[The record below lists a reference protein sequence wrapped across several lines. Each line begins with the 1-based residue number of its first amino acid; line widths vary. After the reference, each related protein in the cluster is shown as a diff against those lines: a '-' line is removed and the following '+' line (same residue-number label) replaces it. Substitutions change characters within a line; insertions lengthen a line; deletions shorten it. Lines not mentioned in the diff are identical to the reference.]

1 MDQVPDQNYGVY
13 ICMNINSPNCFDQ
26 VQHSTMTS
34 LCDPWSLISFLN
46 SCPQKKSHLSK
57 RNKNQISLSEE
68 FWVHSSGNMEEIKL
82 VPGVLQ
88 GMRHDTEVVTYY
100 W

>member
-34 LCDPWSLISFLN
+34 LCDP
-46 SCPQKKSHLSK
+46 
-57 RNKNQISLSEE
+57 
-68 FWVHSSGNMEEIKL
+68 
-82 VPGVLQ
+82 
-88 GMRHDTEVVTYY
+88 
-100 W
+100 